1 MRWRVR
7 SIRELCESAPGE
19 MGGRLFS
26 RLRVSGREGVP
37 AFVSG
42 AKAPSVQIDLSA
54 RLTPSP
60 FKTAPRQ
67 PNLAFAGGFG
77 AGAGLSSPGF
87 GFLARRADDPKSS
100 GKKVSGP
107 GDRKAGPKGVR
118 TGYGEG
124 AEPEED
130 TELEPDSSEENEGFA
145 QHSGDDGVP
154 EDMATLVLDKSGLG
168 PGLNPARGQ
177 GSVVNQPDAPRVNY
191 AEDESSDAAIML
203 RVAAGDEA
211 GFNFLVGKYHRAMIS
226 FLFRM
231 VHNQAVAEELAQE
244 VFLRVY
250 RSRESYRAEAKFT
263 TWLYRIATNLAV
275 NHARD
280 TKHER
285 SAQNIY
291 LDAPDEESGTTPDV
305 ADDTPTIEQTM
316 LRDER
321 MAAIRAHVMELPER
335 QRMAVLMH
343 KYHGMDYRQIG
354 EVLKLSESAT
364 KSLLFRAYQTL
375 REKLKDFV

>member
-1 MRWRVR
+1 MEWSRPDWAPAW
-7 SIRELCESAPGE
+7 ES
-19 MGGRLFS
+19 
-26 RLRVSGREGVP
+26 GVP
-37 AFVSG
+37 GVH
-42 AKAPSVQIDLSA
+42 
-54 RLTPSP
+54 
-60 FKTAPRQ
+60 
-67 PNLAFAGGFG
+67 LAAMVRVPEDDRGERRGDEAGG
-77 AGAGLSSPGF
+77 AG
-87 GFLARRADDPKSS
+87 RRKPANSAKS
-100 GKKVSGP
+100 
-107 GDRKAGPKGVR
+107 
-118 TGYGEG
+118 
-124 AEPEED
+124 EPEIDE
-130 TELEPDSSEENEGFA
+130 FA
-145 QHSGDDGVP
+145 QPSEGDGVP
-154 EDMATLVLDKSGLG
+154 EDMATLVLDNPGLG
-168 PGLNPARGQ
+168 PALGQSAVLNPPQAHRP
-177 GSVVNQPDAPRVNY
+177 VNHAV
-191 AEDESSDAAIML
+191 DETSDAAVML

-211 GFNFLVGKYHRAMIS
+211 GFNYLVGKYHRAMIS

-285 SAQNIY
+285 SAQNVY

-305 ADDTPTIEQTM
+305 ADDAPSAEQSL

-321 MAAIRAHVMELPER
+321 MAAIRAHVMALPER

-343 KYHGMDYRQIG
+343 KYQGMDYRQIG